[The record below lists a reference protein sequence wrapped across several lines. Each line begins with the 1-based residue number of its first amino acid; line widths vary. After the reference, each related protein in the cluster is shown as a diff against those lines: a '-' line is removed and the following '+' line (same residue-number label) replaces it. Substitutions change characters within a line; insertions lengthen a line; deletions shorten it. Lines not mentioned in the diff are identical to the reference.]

1 MLSKELA
8 NGIEYGLGLENE
20 NEIGWPRQQQMR
32 GALNNSNQ
40 KNWLGTTDVLRL
52 LIAEGSVANNQQE
65 TSELPEVIDSWVANL
80 IQELATSKDQ
90 VTKSVTA
97 RYKGLHGPE

>member
-1 MLSKELA
+1 MELNKA
-8 NGIEYGLGLENE
+8 QDWRME

-40 KNWLGTTDVLRL
+40 KYWLGTTDVLRL

-65 TSELPEVIDSWVANL
+65 TSKLPEVIDSWVANL
-80 IQELATSKDQ
+80 IRRIGCKHRSSDEERDCMLQ
-90 VTKSVTA
+90 
-97 RYKGLHGPE
+97 

>member
-1 MLSKELA
+1 
-8 NGIEYGLGLENE
+8 
-20 NEIGWPRQQQMR
+20 MR

-40 KNWLGTTDVLRL
+40 KNWLGTKTVLRL

-90 VTKSVTA
+90 MMKSVTA
-97 RYKGLHGPE
+97 HYKDLHGRNEQR